1 MTEGGGESPA
11 LVLGPLLRYV
21 GETAATIW
29 VETDRACQV
38 RIRDHEVATF
48 EVAGHHYALAVI
60 EGLQPGQAYEYQV
73 SLDGTA
79 CWPEPDTPFPPSV
92 IRTLDPG
99 RPLRLTFGSCRI
111 AELNTRWRRNRH
123 EQDHGADALGA
134 LALDLLD
141 APPDRRPDIM
151 LMIGDQVYADEVGP
165 VTRDYIRKRRNPSAG
180 SRGRHPSSPPPGE
193 VANFDEYCFLYR
205 EAWSG
210 PAVRW
215 LLSVVPT
222 AMIFDDHDVHDDWN
236 ISAAWRRDFLA
247 KPWWRNRIDG
257 AYMSYWVYQHLGNLA
272 PEDLAKNDLWREVRE
287 VHEGG
292 DAAVLLRDLAQR
304 ADESPEGIQWSFRRA
319 FGRVRLVVID
329 SRSGR
334 VLDDG
339 HGQPRISGPA
349 GREPGRE
356 LRQMVSDTEW
366 QWVSESVT
374 GDWDH
379 VVLAS
384 SLPVFLSRGIHDL
397 EAWNEAVC
405 AGAWGKRFMS
415 LGEKIRRAGDLEHWA
430 AFGRSFT
437 AFEQLIT
444 KLATEATATPGPGGT
459 PPATVTLLGGDVHHS
474 YLAEV
479 GLPAGTNSA
488 AAVTQLVCSPL
499 HNLLPNNFR
508 QLQRVITSRAGAVIG
523 GTLARL
529 ARVPSPQLS
538 WALTKGP
545 WFPNLLATLDF
556 DGRHATVRFDRSAPD
571 PRQSPHLV
579 PIDRA
584 DLS

>member
-1 MTEGGGESPA
+1 MSDRGGQAPV

-38 RIRDHEVATF
+38 RILDHEVATF

-73 SLDGTA
+73 RLDGTV
-79 CWPEPDTPFPPSV
+79 CWPEPDTPFPGSV
-92 IRTLDPG
+92 IRTLDPD
-99 RPLRLTFGSCRI
+99 RPLHLPFGSCRI
-111 AELNTRWRRNRH
+111 AELNRPRWQRGRG
-123 EQDHGADALGA
+123 EKDHGADALGA

-141 APPDRRPDIM
+141 APLERRPDIM
-151 LMIGDQVYADEVGP
+151 LLIGDQVYADEIGP
-165 VTRDYIRKRRNPSAG
+165 ATREFIRKRRGPSAFPKTTQPK
-180 SRGRHPSSPPPGE
+180 SAPPKGE
-193 VANFDEYCFLYR
+193 VADFAEYCFLYR

-236 ISAAWRRDFLA
+236 TSAAWRRDFLA

-257 AYMSYWVYQHLGNLA
+257 AYMSYWIYQHLGNLT
-272 PEDLAKNDLWREVRE
+272 PEDLAKDELFRQVRE
-287 VHEGG
+287 AS
-292 DAAVLLRDLAQR
+292 DAAALLRDFAQR
-304 ADESPEGIQWSFRRA
+304 ADESPEGIQWSFRRT

-339 HGQPRISGPA
+339 HGQPRVAGPA
-349 GREPGRE
+349 RRETGRE

-366 QWVSESVT
+366 QWVTESVA

-379 VVLAS
+379 VMLAS
-384 SLPVFLSRGIHDL
+384 SLPVLLARGIHDL
-397 EAWNEAVC
+397 EAWNEAVA
-405 AGAWGKRFMS
+405 AGAWGRRFIP
-415 LGEKIRRAGDLEHWA
+415 LGEAIRRAGDLEHWA

-444 KLATEATATPGPGGT
+444 GLATGAQGPA
-459 PPATVTLLGGDVHHS
+459 PASVTLLGGDVHHS

-479 GLPAGTNSA
+479 TLPAGVSSA
-488 AAVTQLVCSPL
+488 TSVHQLVCSPI

-508 QLQRVITSRAGAVIG
+508 QLQRIVTSRAGAVIG

-529 ARVPSPQLS
+529 ARVPSPQLT
-538 WALTKGP
+538 WELTEGP
-545 WFPNLLATLDF
+545 WFPNLLATLEF
-556 DGRHATVRFDRSAPD
+556 DGRQARVRFDRSAPG
-571 PRQSPHLV
+571 PTSSPHLV
-579 PIDRA
+579 PVSEA
-584 DLS
+584 ALS

>member
-1 MTEGGGESPA
+1 MSDRGGQAPA

-38 RIRDHEVATF
+38 RILDHEVATF

-73 SLDGTA
+73 SLDGTVR
-79 CWPEPDTPFPPSV
+79 WPEPDTKLPPSV
-92 IRTLDPG
+92 IRALDPD
-99 RPLRLTFGSCRI
+99 RPLHLTFGSCRI
-111 AELNTRWRRNRH
+111 AELNRPRWRRDRH

-141 APPDRRPDIM
+141 APPERRPDIM
-151 LMIGDQVYADEVGP
+151 LLIGDQVYADEIGP
-165 VTRDYIRKRRNPSAG
+165 ATRDFIRTRRDPSDRDPAA
-180 SRGRHPSSPPPGE
+180 PPQGE
-193 VANFDEYCFLYR
+193 VADFDEYCFLYR

-236 ISAAWRRDFLA
+236 TSAAWRRDFLA
-247 KPWWRNRIDG
+247 KPWWRDRIDG
-257 AYMSYWVYQHLGNLA
+257 AYMSYWIYQHLGNLT
-272 PEDLAKNDLWREVRE
+272 PEDLAKDELWRTVRE
-287 VHEGG
+287 AGHDV
-292 DAAVLLRDLAQR
+292 APLLRDYAQR
-304 ADESPEGIQWSFRRA
+304 ADESPEGIQWSFRRT

-339 HGQPRISGPA
+339 HGQPRVSGPA
-349 GREPGRE
+349 RRENGRE

-366 QWVSESVT
+366 EWVTDSVA

-384 SLPVFLSRGIHDL
+384 SLPVLLSRGIHDL
-397 EAWNEAVC
+397 EAWNEAV
-405 AGAWGKRFMS
+405 ASGAWGRRFIP
-415 LGEKIRRAGDLEHWA
+415 LGEAIRQAGDLEHWA

-437 AFEQLIT
+437 AFEELIIG
-444 KLATEATATPGPGGT
+444 LATGTQGTA
-459 PPATVTLLGGDVHHS
+459 PASVTMLGGDVHHS

-479 GLPAGTNSA
+479 TLPAGTSSETS
-488 AAVTQLVCSPL
+488 VYQLVCSPI

-508 QLQRVITSRAGAVIG
+508 QLQRIVTSRAGAVIG

-529 ARVPSPQLS
+529 ARVRSPRLS
-538 WALTKGP
+538 WELTEGP
-545 WFPNLLATLDF
+545 WFPNLLGTLEF
-556 DGRHATVRFDRSAPD
+556 DGRQARVRFDRSAPD
-571 PRQSPHLV
+571 PTQSPHLV
-579 PIDRA
+579 PIREA
-584 DLS
+584 SLS

>member
-1 MTEGGGESPA
+1 MSDRGGQAPV

-38 RIRDHEVATF
+38 RIMDHEVATF
-48 EVAGHHYALAVI
+48 EVAGHHYALALI
-60 EGLQPGQAYEYQV
+60 EGLQPGQTYEYEV
-73 SLDGTA
+73 RLDGA
-79 CWPEPDTPFPPSV
+79 VRWPEPDTPFPASV
-92 IRTLDPG
+92 IRTLDPD
-99 RPLRLTFGSCRI
+99 RPLQLTFGSCRI
-111 AELNTRWRRNRH
+111 AELNRARWWRSRG

-134 LALDLLD
+134 LALDLLE
-141 APPDRRPDIM
+141 APLERRPDI
-151 LMIGDQVYADEVGP
+151 LLLIGDQVYADEIGP
-165 VTRDYIRKRRNPSAG
+165 VTRDFIRNRRDPSD
-180 SRGRHPSSPPPGE
+180 REPSSPPPGE
-193 VANFDEYCFLYR
+193 VADFDEYCFLYR

-236 ISAAWRRDFLA
+236 TSAAWRRDFLA
-247 KPWWRNRIDG
+247 KPWWRDRIDG
-257 AYMSYWVYQHLGNLA
+257 AYMSYWIYQHLGNLA
-272 PEDLAKNDLWREVRE
+272 PEDLAKDDLFRQVRE
-287 VHEGG
+287 PG
-292 DAAVLLRDLAQR
+292 DAAALLREFAQR

-339 HGQPRISGPA
+339 HGQPRVSGPA
-349 GREPGRE
+349 RRETGRE

-366 QWVSESVT
+366 QWVTESVA

-384 SLPVFLSRGIHDL
+384 SLPVLLARGIHDL
-397 EAWNEAVC
+397 EAWNEAVS
-405 AGAWGKRFMS
+405 AGAWGRRFIPV
-415 LGEKIRRAGDLEHWA
+415 GEAIRRAGDLEHWA

-437 AFEQLIT
+437 AFEELIIG
-444 KLATEATATPGPGGT
+444 LATGTQGTA
-459 PPATVTLLGGDVHHS
+459 PASVTLLGGDVHHS

-479 GLPAGTNSA
+479 GLPAGTSSA
-488 AAVTQLVCSPL
+488 TSVYQLVCSPI

-508 QLQRVITSRAGAVIG
+508 QLQRIVTSRFGALIG

-538 WALTKGP
+538 WELTKGP
-545 WFPNLLATLDF
+545 WFPNLVATLEF
-556 DGRHATVRFDRSAPD
+556 DGRHGRVRFDRSAPD
-571 PRQSPHLV
+571 PTQSPHLA
-579 PIDRA
+579 PISET

>member
-1 MTEGGGESPA
+1 MSDGGGQVPV

-38 RIRDHEVATF
+38 RILDHELATF
-48 EVAGHHYALAVI
+48 EVAGHHYALALI
-60 EGLQPGQAYEYQV
+60 EGLQPGHSYEYEV
-73 SLDGTA
+73 RLDGTV
-79 CWPEPDTPFPPSV
+79 CWPEPDTPFPASV
-92 IRTLDPG
+92 IRTLDPD
-99 RPLRLTFGSCRI
+99 RPLHLTFGSCRI
-111 AELNTRWRRNRH
+111 AELNRARWRRGRG

-141 APPDRRPDIM
+141 APPERRPDIM
-151 LMIGDQVYADEVGP
+151 LLIGDQVYADEIGP
-165 VTRDYIRKRRNPSAG
+165 ATRDFVRNRRDPSA
-180 SRGRHPSSPPPGE
+180 REPSSPPRGE
-193 VANFDEYCFLYR
+193 VADFAEYCFLYR

-236 ISAAWRRDFLA
+236 TSAAWRRDFLA
-247 KPWWRNRIDG
+247 KPWWRDRIDG
-257 AYMSYWVYQHLGNLA
+257 AYMSYWIYQHLGNLA
-272 PEDLAKNDLWREVRE
+272 PEDLAKDDLFRQVRE
-287 VHEGG
+287 AG
-292 DAAVLLRDLAQR
+292 DAAPLLRDFAQR

-319 FGRVRLVVID
+319 LGRVRLVVID

-349 GREPGRE
+349 RRETGRE

-366 QWVSESVT
+366 QWVTESVA

-384 SLPVFLSRGIHDL
+384 SLPVLLARGIHDL
-397 EAWNEAVC
+397 EAWNEAVA
-405 AGAWGKRFMS
+405 AGAWGRRFIP
-415 LGEKIRRAGDLEHWA
+415 LGEAIRRAGDLEHWA

-437 AFEQLIT
+437 AFEQLLT
-444 KLATEATATPGPGGT
+444 ELATGARGTA
-459 PPATVTLLGGDVHHS
+459 PASVTMLGGDVHHS

-479 GLPAGTNSA
+479 GLLAGTSSA
-488 AAVTQLVCSPL
+488 ARVYQLVCSPI

-508 QLQRVITSRAGAVIG
+508 QLQRIVTSRFGALIG
-523 GTLARL
+523 GALVRL

-538 WALTKGP
+538 WQLTKGP
-545 WFPNLLATLDF
+545 WFPNLLATLEF
-556 DGRHATVRFDRSAPD
+556 SGRHGRVRFDRSAPD
-571 PRQSPHLV
+571 PTQSPHLV
-579 PIDRA
+579 PISET

>member
-1 MTEGGGESPA
+1 MSEGDGDTPV

-38 RIRDHEVATF
+38 RILDHEVATF

-60 EGLQPGQAYEYQV
+60 EGLEPGQAYEYQV
-73 SLDGTA
+73 RLDGA
-79 CWPEPDTPFPPSV
+79 VCWPEPDAPFPPSV

-99 RPLRLTFGSCRI
+99 RPLHLVFGSCRI
-111 AELNTRWRRNRH
+111 AELNPPRWRRDRH

-134 LALDLLD
+134 MALDLLD
-141 APPDRRPDIM
+141 APPEQRPDVM
-151 LMIGDQVYADEVGP
+151 LLIGDQVYADEIGP
-165 VTRDYIRKRRNPSAG
+165 ATREFIGQRRNPSV
-180 SRGRHPSSPPPGE
+180 RDPSSPPKGE
-193 VANFDEYCFLYR
+193 VANFTEYCYLYR

-215 LLSVVPT
+215 LLSVIPT

-236 ISAAWRRDFLA
+236 TSAAWRRDFLA

-257 AYMSYWVYQHLGNLA
+257 AYMSYWIYQHLGNLT
-272 PEDLAKNDLWREVRE
+272 PEDLAKDELWRAVRKA
-287 VHEGG
+287 G
-292 DAAVLLRDLAQR
+292 DAAALLQDFAQR
-304 ADESPEGIQWSFRRA
+304 ADESPEGIQWSFRRS

-339 HGQPRISGPA
+339 HGQPRVAGPA
-349 GREPGRE
+349 RRETGRE

-366 QWVSESVT
+366 QWVTDSVA

-384 SLPVFLSRGIHDL
+384 SLPVLLSRGIHDL
-397 EAWNEAVC
+397 EAWNEATA
-405 AGAWGKRFMS
+405 AGAWGQRFIP
-415 LGEKIRRAGDLEHWA
+415 LAEKMRRAGDLEHWA

-444 KLATEATATPGPGGT
+444 GLAAGT
-459 PPATVTLLGGDVHHS
+459 QGAPPASVTLLGGDVHHS
-474 YLAEV
+474 YVAEV
-479 GLPAGTNSA
+479 SLPAGTTSA
-488 AAVTQLVCSPL
+488 TSVHQLVCSPI

-508 QLQRVITSRAGAVIG
+508 ELQRIVTSRAGALIG

-529 ARVPSPQLS
+529 ARVPSPQLG
-538 WALTKGP
+538 WQLTRGP
-545 WFPNLLATLDF
+545 WFPNMLATLNF
-556 DGRHATVRFDRSAPD
+556 DGRHAAVRFDRSAPD
-571 PRQSPHLV
+571 PRTSPHLV
-579 PIDRA
+579 PVDES
-584 DLS
+584 DLA

>member
-1 MTEGGGESPA
+1 MDAPT

-38 RIRDHEVATF
+38 RILDHEVATF

-73 SLDGTA
+73 RLDGTV
-79 CWPEPDTPFPPSV
+79 CWPEPDAKLPPSV

-99 RPLRLTFGSCRI
+99 RPLRLVFGSCRI
-111 AELNTRWRRNRH
+111 TELNTSWRRDRR
-123 EQDHGADALGA
+123 EQDHGADTLGA

-141 APPDRRPDIM
+141 APPDRRPDVM
-151 LMIGDQVYADEVGP
+151 LLIGDQVYADEIGP
-165 VTRDYIRKRRNPSAG
+165 ATREFIRKRRGPSAFPKTVQPK
-180 SRGRHPSSPPPGE
+180 SAPPKDE
-193 VANFDEYCFLYR
+193 VADFAEYCFLYR

-210 PAVRW
+210 PIVRW
-215 LLSVVPT
+215 LLSTVPS

-236 ISAAWRRDFLA
+236 TSAAWRRDYLA
-247 KPWWRNRIDG
+247 KAWWRNRIDG
-257 AYMSYWVYQHLGNLA
+257 AYMSYWIYQHLGNLT
-272 PEDLAKNDLWREVRE
+272 PDDLAKDELWRTVRE
-287 VHEGG
+287 AGEDV
-292 DAAVLLRDLAQR
+292 AVLLRDFAQR
-304 ADESPEGIQWSFRRA
+304 ADESPEGIQWSFRRT
-319 FGRVRLVVID
+319 FGRVRLVAID

-349 GREPGRE
+349 QRETGRE

-366 QWVSESVT
+366 QWVTESVA
-374 GDWDH
+374 GNWDH

-384 SLPVFLSRGIHDL
+384 SLPFLLSRGIHDL
-397 EAWNEAVC
+397 EAWNEAVA
-405 AGAWGKRFMS
+405 AGAWGRRLIP

-430 AFGRSFT
+430 AFGRSFN

-444 KLATEATATPGPGGT
+444 GLATGT
-459 PPATVTLLGGDVHHS
+459 YGRPPASVTLLGGDVHHS

-479 GLPAGTNSA
+479 SLPAGTSSETS
-488 AAVTQLVCSPL
+488 VYQLVCSPI

-508 QLQRVITSRAGAVIG
+508 QLQRIITSRAGAVVG

-529 ARVPSPQLS
+529 ARVPAPQLS
-538 WALTKGP
+538 WELTKGP
-545 WFPNLLATLDF
+545 WFSNMLATLDF
-556 DGRHATVRFDRSAPD
+556 EGRRAKVRFDRSAPD
-571 PRQSPHLV
+571 PTQSPHLV
-579 PIDRA
+579 PVNET
-584 DLS
+584 DLT

>member
-1 MTEGGGESPA
+1 MSDRGGQAPV

-38 RIRDHEVATF
+38 RIMDHEVATF
-48 EVAGHHYALAVI
+48 EVAGHHYALALI
-60 EGLQPGQAYEYQV
+60 EGLQPGRSYEYEV
-73 SLDGTA
+73 RLDGTV
-79 CWPEPDTPFPPSV
+79 CWPEPDMPFPASV
-92 IRTLDPG
+92 IRTLDPD
-99 RPLRLTFGSCRI
+99 RPLHLTFGSCRI
-111 AELNTRWRRNRH
+111 AELNRARWRRGRG

-141 APPDRRPDIM
+141 APPERRPDIM
-151 LMIGDQVYADEVGP
+151 LMLGDQVYADEIGP
-165 VTRDYIRKRRNPSAG
+165 ATRDFVRNRRDPS
-180 SRGRHPSSPPPGE
+180 GREPSSPPPGE
-193 VANFDEYCFLYR
+193 VADFDEYCFLYR

-236 ISAAWRRDFLA
+236 TSAAWRRDFLA
-247 KPWWRNRIDG
+247 KPWWRDRIDG
-257 AYMSYWVYQHLGNLA
+257 AYMSYWIYQHLGNLA
-272 PEDLAKNDLWREVRE
+272 PEDLAKDDLFRQVRE
-287 VHEGG
+287 AG
-292 DAAVLLRDLAQR
+292 DAAALLRDFAQR
-304 ADESPEGIQWSFRRA
+304 ADESPECIQWSFRRA

-339 HGQPRISGPA
+339 HGQPRVSGPA
-349 GREPGRE
+349 RREAGRE

-366 QWVSESVT
+366 EWVTESVA

-384 SLPVFLSRGIHDL
+384 SLPVLLARGIHDL
-397 EAWNEAVC
+397 EAWNEAVA
-405 AGAWGKRFMS
+405 AGAWGRRFIPV
-415 LGEKIRRAGDLEHWA
+415 GEAIRRAGDLEHWA

-444 KLATEATATPGPGGT
+444 ELATGTQGTA
-459 PPATVTLLGGDVHHS
+459 PASVTLLGGDVHHS

-479 GLPAGTNSA
+479 GLPAGTSSA
-488 AAVTQLVCSPL
+488 TSVYQLVCSPI

-508 QLQRVITSRAGAVIG
+508 QLQRIVTSRFGALIG

-538 WALTKGP
+538 WELTKGP
-545 WFPNLLATLDF
+545 WFPNLLATLEF
-556 DGRHATVRFDRSAPD
+556 DGRHGRVRFDRSAPD
-571 PRQSPHLV
+571 PTQSPHLV
-579 PIDRA
+579 PISET